1 MFQRN
6 LNYSTP
12 SHRSSKSQDQVLFQ
26 CLHNTEPKIPGSCTN
41 LLSSPGTSLSK
52 KHLVFCLHDEN
63 VT

>member
-12 SHRSSKSQDQVLFQ
+12 SHRSSTSQDQVLFQ
-26 CLHNTEPKIPGSCTN
+26 CLHNTEPKISGSCTD
-41 LLSSPGTSLSK
+41 LSSPGTSLSK